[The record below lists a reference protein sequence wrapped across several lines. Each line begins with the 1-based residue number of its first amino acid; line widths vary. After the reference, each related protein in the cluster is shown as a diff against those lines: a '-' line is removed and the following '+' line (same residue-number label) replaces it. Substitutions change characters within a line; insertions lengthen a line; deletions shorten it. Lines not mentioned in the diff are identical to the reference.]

1 MSNDFKKGAET
12 AAPVFSFSFP
22 LGTEYVELPSQG
34 RFYPEEHPLFGIK
47 LVEIKY
53 MCGKDEEILTNKS
66 YIKNGLVVDK
76 LLTNLIVDKH
86 IVNAL
91 DEMLSADKAAI
102 FIAARVTGISSVY
115 DAEVVCPQCSVRQT
129 YTFDLEKRTLYHGLE
144 KDIDGVK
151 RIENNIY
158 RVTLPV
164 SKIEVDVRLSIS
176 KDSNK
181 MLKLVQS
188 NKEIVNNDIFG
199 DSVISITIPDG
210 TRFTDSKSKLLF
222 FENVPAKELLFLK
235 RKIKEINPDFS
246 LEQEFSCT
254 KCPYVGK
261 LEPPFTANFIYPK

>member
-12 AAPVFSFSFP
+12 AAPVVFFCFP
-22 LGTEYVELPSQG
+22 LWAEYVELPSQG

-115 DAEVVCPQCSVRQT
+115 DAEVVCPQCSVR
-129 YTFDLEKRTLYHGLE
+129 
-144 KDIDGVK
+144 
-151 RIENNIY
+151 
-158 RVTLPV
+158 
-164 SKIEVDVRLSIS
+164 
-176 KDSNK
+176 
-181 MLKLVQS
+181 
-188 NKEIVNNDIFG
+188 
-199 DSVISITIPDG
+199 
-210 TRFTDSKSKLLF
+210 
-222 FENVPAKELLFLK
+222 
-235 RKIKEINPDFS
+235 
-246 LEQEFSCT
+246 
-254 KCPYVGK
+254 
-261 LEPPFTANFIYPK
+261 